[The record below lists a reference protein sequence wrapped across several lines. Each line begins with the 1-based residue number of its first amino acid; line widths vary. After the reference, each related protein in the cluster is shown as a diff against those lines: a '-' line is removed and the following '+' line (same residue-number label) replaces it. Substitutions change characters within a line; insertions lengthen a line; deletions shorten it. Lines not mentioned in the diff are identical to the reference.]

1 MSSHFKGGLDENG
14 NALAPGERRHPGHL
28 EDRGRTRRRPDTPLD
43 GAAAAGGV
51 DRFSP
56 GPGDPCDARLLAAT
70 ARGDL
75 DAFQAFYERHADR
88 VLAYAR
94 RAGRDAVLAQ
104 DIAQEVFLAAWN
116 KAATYRPDRGSAP
129 AWLYT
134 LTRNKLVDHWR
145 KAGRDRE
152 MDDLDDGR
160 LPHPE
165 HRDRDLDLTLRQAL
179 SRVEPDQRQAIEMA
193 FYGSLTYEE
202 TAERLALPLGTLKSR
217 IRVGLR
223 ALRGMLAPLSP

>member
-1 MSSHFKGGLDENG
+1 MSSHFKGGIDENG
-14 NALAPGERRHPGHL
+14 NALAAGERRHPGHP
-28 EDRGRTRRRPDTPLD
+28 EGGGRTRRRPDTPLD

-56 GPGDPCDARLLAAT
+56 GPGDPCDARLLAAI
-70 ARGDL
+70 ARRDL
-75 DAFQAFYERHADR
+75 DAFQAFYDRHAGR

-94 RAGRDAVLAQ
+94 RAGRDAGLAQ
-104 DIAQEVFLAAWN
+104 DITQEVFLAAWT

-165 HRDRDLDLTLRQAL
+165 PWDRDLDLTLRLAL

-202 TAERLALPLGTLKSR
+202 TAERLELPLGTLKSR

-223 ALRGMLAPLSP
+223 ALRGMLGPH